1 MAANLYLGV
10 DGTAR
15 RIRAL
20 YFGAVTDC
28 PIYEEETVKTSIT
41 ASNIKNFFSVT
52 NGSYYFDG
60 SGSVLT
66 SNNQGEDST
75 TAQTVLTAKQDMD
88 VSFKYSYSSETNY
101 DKFTLVFAGT
111 TVENGASGY
120 TTSKSYSGT
129 LAAGQS
135 ISFTYTKDSSNRDYD
150 DECTFSDMAVTTV
163 KKTQVGTETKEAAR
177 KIKKVYVGVDG
188 VARLCYADSGS

>member
-1 MAANLYLGV
+1 MAKNLYLGV

-52 NGSYYFDG
+52 NGSYYFSG
-60 SGSVLT
+60 SGSVFT
-66 SNNQGEDST
+66 SNNEGEDDT

-88 VSFKYSYSSETNY
+88 VSFKYSYSSEANY

-129 LAAGQS
+129 LAAGQTV
-135 ISFTYTKDSSNRDYD
+135 SFTYTKDSSNSDRDD
-150 DECTFSDMAVTTV
+150 KCTFSNMVVTTV

-177 KIKKVYVGVDG
+177 KIKNVYVGVDG